1 MGDQGTLYL
10 SEAAGQAS
18 LYREDTAPD
27 WEPWV
32 EKGYLGSSTVRPSAP
47 SGAALDVRE
56 SLAPPAYKLP
66 VIFND
71 AYHKP
76 HLENF
81 FDAIKGKGKLNC
93 PPDIGYETAVTV
105 LRVNGAVEAE
115 RKVHFAPADFD
126 VG

>member
-1 MGDQGTLYL
+1 M
-10 SEAAGQAS
+10 
-18 LYREDTAPD
+18 
-27 WEPWV
+27 
-32 EKGYLGSSTVRPSAP
+32 EKGFLGASNEKMSPP

-56 SLAPPAYKLP
+56 SLAPPAYRLP

-81 FDAIKGKGKLNC
+81 FDTIKGRGKVQGTLNC
-93 PPDIGYETAVTV
+93 PPDMGYETAVTV
-105 LRVNGAVEAE
+105 LRVNDAVEAE
-115 RKVHFAPADFD
+115 RKIHFAPADFE